1 MNAALKGIGGGR
13 RTAAA
18 AAGLAVLCVL
28 LTSSWSGA
36 QQSLSLGAGFQS
48 GGTQSIWAHGV
59 GDGFRR
65 GAQSLTLGAGGAY
78 GVTAIGSQESHDLAL
93 SSLTYGHILDNTM
106 GQGHW
111 YGGNFEFRAE
121 LFGGVQFSPRGEW
134 LVGLTPHLRYD
145 FATGT
150 RWVPYVD
157 VGAGISGTSIRGPDL
172 GGPFQFNLGAAV
184 GLERFVADNVA
195 VTLQAGYLHMSSAGI
210 YEPNTGVNCI
220 TGMVGVGFF
229 F

>member
-1 MNAALKGIGGGR
+1 MNAGRNENAAVR
-13 RTAAA
+13 RTPV
-18 AAGLAVLCVL
+18 AGWLFVLCAVFAACW
-28 LTSSWSGA
+28 SSRA
-36 QQSLSLGAGFQS
+36 QQSLSVGPGLQSGAGRD
-48 GGTQSIWAHGV
+48 IWVRGV
-59 GDGFRR
+59 GEGFRR
-65 GAQSLTLGAGGAY
+65 GAQSLTLSAGGAY
-78 GVTAIGSQESHDLAL
+78 GLTAFGSQESHDLAL
-93 SSLTYGHILDNTM
+93 GSVTYGVILDNTV
-106 GQGHW
+106 GRGHW
-111 YGGNFEFRAE
+111 YGGNFELRAE

-145 FATGT
+145 FATGS
-150 RWVPYVD
+150 RWVPYLD

-195 VTLQAGYLHMSSAGI
+195 VTLQAGYFHMSSAGI
-210 YEPNTGVNCI
+210 YEPNTGVNCV